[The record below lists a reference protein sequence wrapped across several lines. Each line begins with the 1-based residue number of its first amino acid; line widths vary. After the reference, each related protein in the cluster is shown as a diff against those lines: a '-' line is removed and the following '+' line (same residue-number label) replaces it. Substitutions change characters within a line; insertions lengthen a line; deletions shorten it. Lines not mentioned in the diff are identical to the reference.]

1 MRKTALMLAP
11 ALAISLGACS
21 SSTSTPLSTAVS
33 GATRVGSTAGP
44 GPSPSTSA
52 TSTSGSASTSSG
64 TSGAATA
71 SATSATSVVATGSPS
86 SPVALPTSFTAI
98 DKAIKDPDLGH
109 EIVVARIARNLPW
122 PDGYQASAAAYEL
135 VAVEMRWTPGTTFT
149 APIRLQDFAITTG
162 SASPNRADALVNAA
176 LQAAGWALL
185 PAQVPNGQSVTGWVV
200 FRVEPRNAPKM
211 VVDYTRPTS
220 QVTDSGTIFP
230 TQTFGAQIVG

>member
-1 MRKTALMLAP
+1 MKKTALMLVP

-21 SSTSTPLSTAVS
+21 SSTSTPS
-33 GATRVGSTAGP
+33 STAGS
-44 GPSPSTSA
+44 GGTGVGATAGRGSAAASPA

-64 TSGAATA
+64 TRAAATA

-86 SPVALPTSFTAI
+86 SPVTLPATFTAV

-109 EIVVARIARNLPW
+109 VIVVTRIARNLPW
-122 PDGYQASAAAYEL
+122 PDGYQASAEAYEL
-135 VAVEMRWTPGTTFT
+135 VAVEMRWTPGTTYT

-162 SASPNRADALVNAA
+162 SASPNRADALVNTT
-176 LQAAGWALL
+176 LQAGGWALL
-185 PAQVPNGQSVTGWVV
+185 PAQVPNGQSATGWVV

-220 QVTDSGTIFP
+220 QVTVSGTIFP
-230 TQTFGAQIVG
+230 SQTFGAPIVG